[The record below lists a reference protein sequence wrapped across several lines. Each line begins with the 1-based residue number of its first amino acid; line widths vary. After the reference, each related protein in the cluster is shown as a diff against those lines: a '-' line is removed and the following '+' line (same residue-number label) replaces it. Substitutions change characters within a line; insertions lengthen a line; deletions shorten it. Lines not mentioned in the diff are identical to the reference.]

1 MLICLLSKQIFPNLL
16 KIRRSS
22 FSKSACLFLRS
33 GNRMNKKQYQKTK
46 FKGKCKERICMYTI
60 SRETHRED
68 ILYIYNIYSALYTTD
83 VLHKLEYASDMQTK
97 STTQE
102 TRQTNDHKWWLR
114 SFFGHIEMGNI
125 YEQVMF
131 LLHP

>member
-1 MLICLLSKQIFPNLL
+1 MLICLLSKQIFSNLL

-33 GNRMNKKQYQKTK
+33 ENRMNKSNTK
-46 FKGKCKERICMYTI
+46 RHSPKVNAKKEFACIPSHANAQRRYTI
-60 SRETHRED
+60 HIKNTAH
-68 ILYIYNIYSALYTTD
+68 YIQPIYCINSNTQVTCK
-83 VLHKLEYASDMQTK
+83 VK

-114 SFFGHIEMGNI
+114 TFFGHVEMGNI